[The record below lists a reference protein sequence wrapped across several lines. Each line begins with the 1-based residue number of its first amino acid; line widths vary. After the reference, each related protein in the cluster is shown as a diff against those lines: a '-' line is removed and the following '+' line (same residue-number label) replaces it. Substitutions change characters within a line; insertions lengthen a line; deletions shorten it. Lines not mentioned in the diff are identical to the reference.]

1 MIIPCISIIGCT
13 QQKEDS
19 GGLSYRKCHFS
30 YPCNSITYKQW
41 EKEKSVQD
49 RKISNFGLY
58 TFRVL
63 YMGHNLLA
71 SHTFLLHTLL
81 ILIPTNS
88 DRIIEQIMII

>member
-1 MIIPCISIIGCT
+1 M
-13 QQKEDS
+13 DD
-19 GGLSYRKCHFS
+19 
-30 YPCNSITYKQW
+30 YPIENAIFHIHAIQLLTNNGK
-41 EKEKSVQD
+41 KEKSVQD

-88 DRIIEQIMII
+88 DKIIEQIMII